1 MKKLKYLIAVLAFAM
16 CSGTAMAQGMG
27 IYLGGKRI
35 ELKEGDKVTFEAS
48 NKGGDE
54 GGNEGDSGSTD
65 EPEITVTVTQDGNV
79 EVFQGAQMTFFGDL
93 DQYLLTIQNY
103 PNLLW
108 NTTGHCYFGYAAVM
122 HIRDVV
128 TDDMFMQGSGSFGYD
143 HFRSWAN
150 NSLGPN

>member
-65 EPEITVTVTQDGNV
+65 EPEITTSTNIFSPYRTTLTFCGTLQVTVISAT
-79 EVFQGAQMTFFGDL
+79 L
-93 DQYLLTIQNY
+93 
-103 PNLLW
+103 P
-108 NTTGHCYFGYAAVM
+108 
-122 HIRDVV
+122 
-128 TDDMFMQGSGSFGYD
+128 
-143 HFRSWAN
+143 
-150 NSLGPN
+150 